1 MFEHLQCLWACI
13 LFWKYKHF
21 ALFCISHTVDRL
33 IDWFAK
39 DRHSAKTKKTVIE
52 SHHKLL
58 LRISVTRKHIIH
70 KHRINNEKCQ
80 TQKTVAK
87 IHLEYSILNTC
98 TSVFKYFRFE
108 MYSQHCLQLSYKTL
122 SSPYYRLQGRLYNNK
137 ANCLHFAPGGT
148 LRHRRGWRIYQNSCF
163 NINLKT
169 VCVKESSACAGQWI
183 KCHQHRFQ
191 LELCQI
197 KQFRTTMHQN
207 AIGGWAP
214 PGPAGGA

>member
-1 MFEHLQCLWACI
+1 MRNA
-13 LFWKYKHF
+13 KH
-21 ALFCISHTVDRL
+21 
-33 IDWFAK
+33 K
-39 DRHSAKTKKTVIE
+39 
-52 SHHKLL
+52 
-58 LRISVTRKHIIH
+58 
-70 KHRINNEKCQ
+70 
-80 TQKTVAK
+80 KTVAK
-87 IHLEYSILNTC
+87 IHLEYSISNTC

-207 AIGGWAP
+207 ASGGR
-214 PGPAGGA
+214 AGKAYVLPQPQQKGLPFCWERGRRREEGKGRDRGRNGKRGDGKE